1 MEGLPPLVPDLTAW
15 FEALLA
21 RVAALEAQSEQG
33 GAAAT
38 EKAAAQEQALQDLQK
53 QKEADAV
60 AMTSMREAL
69 AERENE
75 LAAMRME
82 MDSIRADLAARGAVF
97 GGFQADVKEVRGML
111 VAARLLKTAR
121 DGKAASLSGEGLE
134 DERAANDA
142 RFASK
147 EDVRIL
153 SETVREL
160 EAMITGVERLS
171 GEAQAQ
177 LESMRDEIAEQLRAE
192 AEADR
197 ERLERER
204 AEREAEAARLEAEI
218 RAEREAR
225 EAAEREAA
233 ARDAAEHERVEKE
246 AADQEAAEQERASEE
261 AAQADRERAEQ
272 EAADEEAAQADRE
285 IAEKEAA
292 DEQAA
297 QADRERADQEA
308 ADQADRELA
317 EQDAADQAARE
328 RAEQEERARA
338 EQERAD
344 REAAEAQEAAKRAA
358 KRRWRA
364 ALKFARTQAKMVC
377 TIRAMKPPD
386 RPTPLHDN
394 AVYHRLRDGVIEQDA
409 LAKRLAVLE
418 DAVRDDAKLSAD
430 ILRKGVVGLG
440 GTTESDDDALVERRV
455 AQSALMAA
463 LVDGRPTTKT
473 ETVEVADPAAMA
485 YGNGRGALAEFD
497 KDIDR
502 RFAEFAC
509 RQQKLL
515 DDFHVEVE
523 VFTRAQEKLES
534 GLVKVNEDLNAAIA
548 VNDKRYAQRSA
559 ADQERDSK
567 LEAAA
572 ASARRA
578 AEAVA
583 RLANVPPT
591 SDTTLK
597 FAEAPAAA
605 PTDLGDVWDRI
616 HTKADGTA
624 VLKLREELR
633 EIAAALA
640 GDPALTRRRKAIC
653 SGALGVRKSAYVLRD
668 GVEVCISCQRPGSPT
683 KRETVQFEERPKTYK
698 SRPPM
703 GARAKPSVGRV
714 RPASAGPLRN
724 SKRRGEGAFS
734 GRMTG
739 RPASATARLLAEGDA
754 TAEVIDLRYPVRR
767 RDERSEADRRK
778 AGFPSY

>member
-1 MEGLPPLVPDLTAW
+1 MEELPPLVPDLTAW

-21 RVAALEAQSEQG
+21 RVSALESRSEQG

-38 EKAAAQEQALQDLQK
+38 AKAEAQDKALQDLQK

-69 AERENE
+69 AEREAE
-75 LAAMRME
+75 LAAMRQE

-121 DGKAASLSGEGLE
+121 DGTAASASVAGLE
-134 DERAANDA
+134 DERAANEQK
-142 RFASK
+142 FASR

-197 ERLERER
+197 ERVERER

-225 EAAEREAA
+225 EAAERERAEQEAA
-233 ARDAAEHERVEKE
+233 ARDAAEQERADKE
-246 AADQEAAEQERASEE
+246 AADQEAAEQERA
-261 AAQADRERAEQ
+261 
-272 EAADEEAAQADRE
+272 
-285 IAEKEAA
+285 EK
-292 DEQAA
+292 
-297 QADRERADQEA
+297 EA

-317 EQDAADQAARE
+317 EQEAADEDAAARARAEQEAADQAARARAEKEAAARE
-328 RAEQEERARA
+328 RAE
-338 EQERAD
+338 
-344 REAAEAQEAAKRAA
+344 REAAEAQEAAGRAQRAGARA
-358 KRRWRA
+358 KY
-364 ALKFARTQAKMVC
+364 ARTQAKMFC

-386 RPTPLHDN
+386 RPIPLHDK

-409 LAKRLAVLE
+409 LAKRLAALE
-418 DAVRDDAKLSAD
+418 NVVKDDAKLSAD

-440 GTTESDDDALVERRV
+440 GTGPSDEDDALVERRA

-463 LVDGRPTTKT
+463 LVDGKPTTKT
-473 ETVEVADPAAMA
+473 ETVEVAAPPAALA

-523 VFTRAQEKLES
+523 VFTRAQEKLEN
-534 GLVKVNEDLNAAIA
+534 GLVKVNEDLNRMTSI
-548 VNDKRYAQRSA
+548 NDKRYAQRSA

-583 RLANVPPT
+583 RLANVPPTT

-653 SGALGVRKSAYVLRD
+653 SGALGVRKSAYVLKD

-683 KRETVQFEERPKTYK
+683 KRESVQFEERPKTYK

-767 RDERSEADRRK
+767 RDERSEADRRR

>member
-1 MEGLPPLVPDLTAW
+1 MEELPPLVPDLTAW

-21 RVAALEAQSEQG
+21 RVAALEARSEQG

-38 EKAAAQEQALQDLQK
+38 AKAEAQDKALQELEK
-53 QKEADAV
+53 QKAADAV

-69 AERENE
+69 AERETE
-75 LAAMRME
+75 LAAMRQE

-111 VAARLLKTAR
+111 VAARLLKTAA
-121 DGKAASLSGEGLE
+121 DGKAAAASVAGLE
-134 DERAANDA
+134 DERAANEQK
-142 RFASK
+142 FASR
-147 EDVRIL
+147 EDVRA

-160 EAMITGVERLS
+160 AAMITGVERLS

-177 LESMRDEIAEQLRAE
+177 LGDARRVRSSCAPRLR
-192 AEADR
+192 R
-197 ERLERER
+197 TGSGWSGSGPS
-204 AEREAEAARLEAEI
+204 ARP
-218 RAEREAR
+218 RP
-225 EAAEREAA
+225 
-233 ARDAAEHERVEKE
+233 
-246 AADQEAAEQERASEE
+246 RASRPRYGPNGRRARRRNGSGRSKRRRRGKLRSRSELTRRRRTKRRRNTSVPRRRPRTKRT
-261 AAQADRERAEQ
+261 ASGRSKRPRTKSGARARAEQ
-272 EAADEEAAQADRE
+272 E
-285 IAEKEAA
+285 
-292 DEQAA
+292 
-297 QADRERADQEA
+297 
-308 ADQADRELA
+308 
-317 EQDAADQAARE
+317 AADQAARE
-328 RAEQEERARA
+328 RAEQEARERA
-338 EQERAD
+338 EQEAAAARERAD

-358 KRRWRA
+358 QRRWRA
-364 ALKFARTQAKMVC
+364 ALKYARTQAKMFC

-386 RPTPLHDN
+386 RPIPLHDK

-409 LAKRLAVLE
+409 LAKRLAALE
-418 DAVRDDAKLSAD
+418 NVVKDDAKLSAD

-440 GTTESDDDALVERRV
+440 GPGPSDDEDALVERRK
-455 AQSALMAA
+455 AQAALMET
-463 LVDGRPTTKT
+463 LVDGRPTTQETK
-473 ETVEVADPAAMA
+473 TVEVAAPPAAVA

-502 RFAEFAC
+502 RFAEYAC

-534 GLVKVNEDLNAAIA
+534 GLVKVNDDLNSAIA

-567 LEAAA
+567 LKRPRR
-572 ASARRA
+572 RRA
-578 AEAVA
+578 G
-583 RLANVPPT
+583 PPRPLLDWPT
-591 SDTTLK
+591 CRRTNAPVTTLK

-653 SGALGVRKSAYVLRD
+653 SGALGVRKSAYVLKD
-668 GVEVCISCQRPGSPT
+668 GVEVCISCQRPGSPV
-683 KRETVQFEERPKTYK
+683 KRETVQFEDNVRRSK

-739 RPASATARLLAEGDA
+739 RPTSATARLYEGDA

-778 AGFPSY
+778 AGFPS

>member
-1 MEGLPPLVPDLTAW
+1 MEELPPLVPDLTAW

-69 AERENE
+69 AERETE

-82 MDSIRADLAARGAVF
+82 MDAIRADLAARGAVF

-121 DGKAASLSGEGLE
+121 DGKNASVSAEGLE
-134 DERAANDA
+134 DERAANEQ
-142 RFASK
+142 RFASR

-204 AEREAEAARLEAEI
+204 AEREAEASRLEAEI

-225 EAAEREAA
+225 EAADRERAEQEAA

-246 AADQEAAEQERASEE
+246 TADQEAAEQERADKEAADQE
-261 AAQADRERAEQ
+261 TADRERADKEAADQADRERAEQEAADEDAAQADRERAEQ
-272 EAADEEAAQADRE
+272 EAAD
-285 IAEKEAA
+285 
-292 DEQAA
+292 
-297 QADRERADQEA
+297 
-308 ADQADRELA
+308 
-317 EQDAADQAARE
+317 QAARE
-328 RAEQEERARA
+328 RAEQEQAEAAAR
-338 EQERAD
+338 ERAD

-409 LAKRLAVLE
+409 LAKRLAALE
-418 DAVRDDAKLSAD
+418 DAVKDDAKLSAD

-440 GTTESDDDALVERRV
+440 GTAENDDDALVERRA

-463 LVDGRPTTKT
+463 LVDGRPTTTK
-473 ETVEVADPAAMA
+473 TVEVADTQAMA

-534 GLVKVNEDLNAAIA
+534 GLVKVNEDLNRMTSI
-548 VNDKRYAQRSA
+548 NDKRYAQRSA

-653 SGALGVRKSAYVLRD
+653 SGALGVRKSAYVLKD

-739 RPASATARLLAEGDA
+739 RPASATARMLAEGDP

-767 RDERSEADRRK
+767 RDERSEADRRR

>member
-1 MEGLPPLVPDLTAW
+1 MEELPPLVPDLTAW

-21 RVAALEAQSEQG
+21 RVSALEAQSEQG

-82 MDSIRADLAARGAVF
+82 MDAIRADLAARGAVF

-121 DGKAASLSGEGLE
+121 DGKAASSSVEGLE
-134 DERAANDA
+134 NERAANEQ
-142 RFASK
+142 RFASR

-153 SETVREL
+153 TDTVREL

-177 LESMRDEIAEQLRAE
+177 LESMRDEIAEQLRVE
-192 AEADR
+192 AAADR

-204 AEREAEAARLEAEI
+204 AAREAEAARLEAEI

-225 EAAEREAA
+225 EAAERERAEQEAA
-233 ARDAAEHERVEKE
+233 ARDASEHERADKE
-246 AADQEAAEQERASEE
+246 AADQEAAEQERA
-261 AAQADRERAEQ
+261 D
-272 EAADEEAAQADRE
+272 
-285 IAEKEAA
+285 KEAA
-292 DEQAA
+292 DQEAA
-297 QADRERADQEA
+297 EHERAEKAA

-317 EQDAADQAARE
+317 EQEAADEDAAARALAEQEGADQAARK

-338 EQERAD
+338 EQEAAAARERAD

-358 KRRWRA
+358 QRRWRA
-364 ALKFARTQAKMVC
+364 ALKYARTQAKMVC

-409 LAKRLAVLE
+409 LAKRLAALE
-418 DAVRDDAKLSAD
+418 DVVKDDAKLSAD
-430 ILRKGVVGLG
+430 IIRKGVVDLG
-440 GTTESDDDALVERRV
+440 GTSTEGDDDALVDRRA
-455 AQSALMAA
+455 AQAALMET
-463 LVDGRPTTKT
+463 LVDGRPTTTTK
-473 ETVEVADPAAMA
+473 TVEPAGAPMA
-485 YGNGRGALAEFD
+485 YGNGRGALADFD

-534 GLVKVNEDLNAAIA
+534 GLVKVNEDLNSAIA

-653 SGALGVRKSAYVLRD
+653 SGALGVRKSAYVLKD

-739 RPASATARLLAEGDA
+739 RPASATARMLAEGDA

>member
-1 MEGLPPLVPDLTAW
+1 MEELPPLVPDLTAW

-21 RVAALEAQSEQG
+21 RVSALEARSEQG

-69 AERENE
+69 AERESE
-75 LAAMRME
+75 LASMRME
-82 MDSIRADLAARGAVF
+82 MDAIRADLAARGAVF
-97 GGFQADVKEVRGML
+97 GGFQADVKDVRGML

-134 DERAANDA
+134 NERAANEA
-142 RFASK
+142 RYASR

-197 ERLERER
+197 ERVERER

-225 EAAEREAA
+225 EAADRERAEQEAA

-246 AADQEAAEQERASEE
+246 TADQEAAEQERADKEAADQE
-261 AAQADRERAEQ
+261 TADRERADKEAADQADRERAEQEAADEDAAQADRERAEQ
-272 EAADEEAAQADRE
+272 EAAD
-285 IAEKEAA
+285 
-292 DEQAA
+292 
-297 QADRERADQEA
+297 
-308 ADQADRELA
+308 
-317 EQDAADQAARE
+317 QAARE
-328 RAEQEERARA
+328 RAEQEQAEAAAR
-338 EQERAD
+338 ERAD

-409 LAKRLAVLE
+409 LAKRLAALE
-418 DAVRDDAKLSAD
+418 DAVKDDAKLSAD

-440 GTTESDDDALVERRV
+440 GTAENDDDALVERRA

-463 LVDGRPTTKT
+463 LVDGRPTTTK
-473 ETVEVADPAAMA
+473 TVEVADTQAMA

-534 GLVKVNEDLNAAIA
+534 GLVKVNEDLNRMTSI
-548 VNDKRYAQRSA
+548 NDKRYAQRSA

-653 SGALGVRKSAYVLRD
+653 SGALGVRKSAYVLKD
-668 GVEVCISCQRPGSPT
+668 GVEVCISCQRPGSPS

-703 GARAKPSVGRV
+703 GARAKPSIGRV

>member
-1 MEGLPPLVPDLTAW
+1 MEELPPLVPDLTAW

-21 RVAALEAQSEQG
+21 RVSALEAQSEQG

-53 QKEADAV
+53 QKEADAA

-69 AERENE
+69 AEREAE
-75 LAAMRME
+75 LASMRLE
-82 MDSIRADLAARGAVF
+82 MDAIRADLAARGAVF

-121 DGKAASLSGEGLE
+121 DGKASSASVEGLE
-134 DERAANDA
+134 DERAANEQK
-142 RFASK
+142 FASK

-153 SETVREL
+153 TDTVREL

-177 LESMRDEIAEQLRAE
+177 LEGMRDEIAEQLRVE
-192 AEADR
+192 AAADR

-204 AEREAEAARLEAEI
+204 AAREAEAARLEAEI

-225 EAAEREAA
+225 EAVERERAEQEAA

-246 AADQEAAEQERASEE
+246 AADQEAAEQERVEKE
-261 AAQADRERAEQ
+261 AADQEVADRERAE
-272 EAADEEAAQADRE
+272 
-285 IAEKEAA
+285 K
-292 DEQAA
+292 
-297 QADRERADQEA
+297 EA

-317 EQDAADQAARE
+317 EEEAADEAAAARERAEQEAADQAARE

-338 EQERAD
+338 EQEAAEQERAD
-344 REAAEAQEAAKRAA
+344 REAAEAQEAATRAA

-386 RPTPLHDN
+386 RPIPLHDK

-409 LAKRLAVLE
+409 LAKRLAALE
-418 DAVRDDAKLSAD
+418 NVVKDDAKLSAD

-440 GTTESDDDALVERRV
+440 GPSTESDDDAFDERRA

-473 ETVEVADPAAMA
+473 ETEEVASQQAMA

-534 GLVKVNEDLNAAIA
+534 GLLKVNEDLNSAIA

-653 SGALGVRKSAYVLRD
+653 SGALGVRRSAYVLKD
-668 GVEVCISCQRPGSPT
+668 GVEVCISCQRPGSPS

-739 RPASATARLLAEGDA
+739 RPASATARLLAEGDP

-767 RDERSEADRRK
+767 RDERSETDRRK

>member
-1 MEGLPPLVPDLTAW
+1 
-15 FEALLA
+15 
-21 RVAALEAQSEQG
+21 
-33 GAAAT
+33 
-38 EKAAAQEQALQDLQK
+38 
-53 QKEADAV
+53 
-60 AMTSMREAL
+60 MREAL
-69 AERENE
+69 AERETE

-82 MDSIRADLAARGAVF
+82 MDAIRADLAARGAVF

-121 DGKAASLSGEGLE
+121 DGKASSASVEGLE
-134 DERAANDA
+134 DERAANA
-142 RFASK
+142 ERFASR

-204 AEREAEAARLEAEI
+204 AEREADAARLEAEI

-225 EAAEREAA
+225 EAAERERAEQEAA

-246 AADQEAAEQERASEE
+246 AADQEAA
-261 AAQADRERAEQ
+261 DHERAE
-272 EAADEEAAQADRE
+272 R
-285 IAEKEAA
+285 AEKEAA

-297 QADRERADQEA
+297 QADRERADKEA
-308 ADQADRELA
+308 ADQADREMAEHEATDEAAAERERA
-317 EQDAADQAARE
+317 EQEAADQAARE
-328 RAEQEERARA
+328 RAEQEAADQEAR
-338 EQERAD
+338 ERAD

-409 LAKRLAVLE
+409 LAKRLAALE
-418 DAVRDDAKLSAD
+418 DAVKDDAKLSAD

-440 GTTESDDDALVERRV
+440 GAAESDDDALVERRA

-463 LVDGRPTTKT
+463 LVDGRPTTTK
-473 ETVEVADPAAMA
+473 TVEVADTQAMA

-534 GLVKVNEDLNAAIA
+534 GLVKVNEDLNRMTSI
-548 VNDKRYAQRSA
+548 NDKRYAQRSA

-653 SGALGVRKSAYVLRD
+653 SGALGVRKSAYVLKD
-668 GVEVCISCQRPGSPT
+668 GVEVCISCQRPGSPS

-703 GARAKPSVGRV
+703 GARAKPQVGRV

-739 RPASATARLLAEGDA
+739 RPASATARMLAEGDA